1 MYDLKIP
8 WNMRTQIL
16 IERERLQKEVEKKH
30 ITHKQAERFLAEY
43 MIRELHVIA
52 GKDVADKEVLTFIDD
67 FLENNDI
74 IWKKFRA
81 GYCYY
86 FAVMLKDA
94 FQRGEICWCAPY
106 GHICWLDDNGV
117 PYDIEGVCDSE
128 CDFYIPVSYIS
139 EGLADFKHIPGKEFG
154 ASKEYI
160 ENAIQRFCG
169 DVISNIEVM

>member
-30 ITHKQAERFLAEY
+30 ITHKQADRFLAEY

-74 IWKKFRA
+74 I
-81 GYCYY
+81 
-86 FAVMLKDA
+86 
-94 FQRGEICWCAPY
+94 
-106 GHICWLDDNGV
+106 
-117 PYDIEGVCDSE
+117 
-128 CDFYIPVSYIS
+128 
-139 EGLADFKHIPGKEFG
+139 
-154 ASKEYI
+154 
-160 ENAIQRFCG
+160 
-169 DVISNIEVM
+169 